1 MTVIGPAPPA
11 RELRKRF
18 DAYYVT
24 LNPDPSRNLK
34 VIVQLYLEFADASG
48 ELNAAFFEPVSRP
61 IDTAPEEAGCTE
73 PEPQA
78 RSQNRAKHG
87 VKSMGSVPPNG
98 HEFISNH
105 AGPQNKPS

>member
-11 RELRKRF
+11 RELWKRF

-48 ELNAAFFEPVSRP
+48 ELNAAFFEPVSLP
-61 IDTAPEEAGCTE
+61 IDKPSEEAECNE
-73 PEPQA
+73 P
-78 RSQNRAKHG
+78 
-87 VKSMGSVPPNG
+87 
-98 HEFISNH
+98 
-105 AGPQNKPS
+105 